1 MNGKENSIKQALE
14 HIEVPETRLDA
25 IIDESFWETAAPPV
39 KVKRRSRFM
48 PAVATALLIAG
59 ISVATLSA
67 SPALAYYM
75 AQLPV
80 IGNVFSIFAENE
92 HGLAAFE
99 QFSEDVGLTQT
110 SNGIT
115 IAIEQAVYDGTKLTF
130 TYKVLAEK
138 PLDSS
143 AHLTESPRL
152 LEEEGPTGGMQ
163 WEPVEGGIA
172 GIAEITHL
180 DEDAEFINVVWEP
193 GSLYTEEQEI
203 PGDWKF
209 EFAVKQLEQKPVVL
223 DEKVAANGVTVHL
236 QELSITD
243 VAVNIAYQ
251 QLADPAIVEAGNYV
265 EAELIA
271 KDDLGNV
278 YKMPFNGGSTPAD
291 ARTAEDF
298 EWTATLTGL
307 DPLASTLT
315 FYPFAHISGDAIDPQ
330 RVEFDALE
338 YHLEDGTHRLI
349 KDPDVPES
357 PPIE

>member
-14 HIEVPETRLDA
+14 QIEVPDARLDA
-25 IIDESFWETAAPPV
+25 IIDESFWETAARPV
-39 KVKRRSRFM
+39 KAKRRNRFM
-48 PAVATALLIAG
+48 PAVATAVLIAG
-59 ISVATLSA
+59 ISVATLSV
-67 SPALAYYM
+67 SPALAQYM

-92 HGLAAFE
+92 YGLAAFE
-99 QFSEDVGLTQT
+99 QFSEDVGLTET

-115 IAIEQAVYDGTKLTF
+115 ITIEQAVYDGTKLTF
-130 TYKVLAEK
+130 TYKVLSEK

-143 AHLTESPRL
+143 AHLTDSPRL
-152 LEEEGPTGGMQ
+152 LEEEGATGGME
-163 WEPVEGGIA
+163 WEPIEGGIA
-172 GIAEITHL
+172 GISEITHL
-180 DEDAEFINVVWEP
+180 DEDAEFVNVVWEP
-193 GSLYTEEQEI
+193 RSLYTEEKEI

-209 EFAVKQLEQKPVVL
+209 EFAVKQLKQTPITL
-223 DEKVAANGVTVHL
+223 DEKVSASGVTVHL
-236 QELSITD
+236 QELTITD

-291 ARTAEDF
+291 AKTREDF

-307 DPLASTLT
+307 DPNASALT
-315 FYPFAHISGDAIDPQ
+315 FYPFAHISGAEIDPQ

-338 YHLEDGTHRLI
+338 FDLIDETHQLI
-349 KDPDVPES
+349 KDPVFPEL